1 MLKINKRI
9 VNKVNFK
16 LVEKRC
22 RWGEEKGGE
31 RKVRTKIIL
40 IDF

>member
-1 MLKINKRI
+1 MAEKKNTNKEETIEIEMLKINKRI

-22 RWGEEKGGE
+22 R
-31 RKVRTKIIL
+31 
-40 IDF
+40 